1 MGWTLKAQRLIVLT
15 ALALGSVAF
24 PAMAQSPTTAA
35 AAPTGSGY
43 VLPDTET
50 WEYKSDDGYPYQIFI
65 SKPQGAAPPEGYPVL
80 YVLDANAMFA
90 GFAETRRILSYMN
103 SDLGKTIIV
112 GIGYKTDK
120 AYDVRRIYDFVQDF
134 QKPIMPAQVPLAVY
148 KAGGRDAFAHFILDR
163 LKPELARRYSINANR
178 QALFGHSFGGLFA
191 LYLLYSHPTQF
202 HAIIAASP
210 SIWWNDQEIVTEER
224 AFAAK
229 LMQGKIQG
237 PVSSIR
243 VVTGELDE
251 TAVENIDAV
260 ALARRLEPLS
270 AYGLRSEFEMFKGE
284 THITVPSRS
293 VTSTL
298 RFAFT
303 WP

>member
-1 MGWTLKAQRLIVLT
+1 MLRLSRSTRTLAIGFLLMLPDLSPATAQTPVASST
-15 ALALGSVAF
+15 A
-24 PAMAQSPTTAA
+24 PAGP
-35 AAPTGSGY
+35 GY
-43 VLPDTET
+43 VLPETET
-50 WEYKSDDGYPYQIFI
+50 FELKGEDGYPYQIFV
-65 SKPQGAAPPEGYPVL
+65 SKPAEAPPAGGYPIL

-90 GFAETRRILSYMN
+90 GFAETRRILSYGTT
-103 SDLGKTIIV
+103 DIGKSMIV

-120 AYDVRRIYDFVQDF
+120 AYDVRRCLDYVQDF
-134 QKPIMPAQVPLAVY
+134 QKPPMPAQVPLLGC
-148 KAGGRDAFAHFILDR
+148 KAGGREQFAQFILSSLR
-163 LKPELARRYSINANR
+163 PELARRYATNPHR
-178 QALFGHSFGGLFA
+178 QALFGHSFGGVFA
-191 LYLLYSHPTQF
+191 LYMLFNHPTEF

-224 AFAAK
+224 AFATK
-229 LMQGKIQG
+229 LTQGKFAT

-243 VVTGELDE
+243 IVTGELDE
-251 TAVENIDAV
+251 TAVENTDAI
-260 ALARRLEPLS
+260 AMAKRLEPLS

-293 VTSTL
+293 VTSSL